1 MPRKRGLGEYVPM
14 SQPMQIIKS
23 RLEEIEDLGQPI
35 ESPKPPPPP
44 SIPTGAKQP
53 SRARTPARHIDQEE
67 DPYKPENYEVE
78 IFRLM
83 EETIQGRKK
92 PARFTVLDNA
102 LDVIRDQLDVYSY
115 AIYTV
120 LYRYSYGYSR
130 STCALSY
137 GQIAK
142 ELKISSKKA
151 ELVLADLE
159 SRGLIEVLF
168 PPFKKLRGKV
178 YKVKLPREFVKENE
192 ARLSRDVAFKEL
204 RRMGIL

>member
-1 MPRKRGLGEYVPM
+1 
-14 SQPMQIIKS
+14 MQIIKS
-23 RLEEIEDLGQPI
+23 RLEEIDDLGQPI

-83 EETIQGRKK
+83 EETIEGRKK

-102 LDVIRDQLDVYSY
+102 LDVIREQLDVYGY

-130 STCALSY
+130 CTCALSY

-192 ARLSRDVAFKEL
+192 ARLSRDNAFQEL
-204 RRMGIL
+204 RRIGIL

>member
-1 MPRKRGLGEYVPM
+1 M

-35 ESPKPPPPP
+35 ESPKPPPPAM
-44 SIPTGAKQP
+44 PTGVKQA
-53 SRARTPARHIDQEE
+53 SRARPPAQHIDQEQ

-83 EETIQGRKK
+83 EETIEGRKK

-102 LDVIRDQLDVYSY
+102 LDVIREQLDIYGY

-151 ELVLADLE
+151 ELV
-159 SRGLIEVLF
+159 
-168 PPFKKLRGKV
+168 
-178 YKVKLPREFVKENE
+178 
-192 ARLSRDVAFKEL
+192 
-204 RRMGIL
+204 

>member
-1 MPRKRGLGEYVPM
+1 VPRKRGLGEYVPM

-83 EETIQGRKK
+83 EETIEGRKK

-102 LDVIRDQLDVYSY
+102 LDVI
-115 AIYTV
+115 
-120 LYRYSYGYSR
+120 
-130 STCALSY
+130 ALST
-137 GQIAK
+137 
-142 ELKISSKKA
+142 
-151 ELVLADLE
+151 
-159 SRGLIEVLF
+159 RF
-168 PPFKKLRGKV
+168 
-178 YKVKLPREFVKENE
+178 
-192 ARLSRDVAFKEL
+192 
-204 RRMGIL
+204 

>member
-1 MPRKRGLGEYVPM
+1 VPRKRGLGEYVPM

-23 RLEEIEDLGQPI
+23 RIEEIEDLGQPI

-44 SIPTGAKQP
+44 SIPTGAKQL
-53 SRARTPARHIDQEE
+53 SRARTPARQIEQDE
-67 DPYKPENYEVE
+67 DPYKPEHYEIE

-83 EETIQGRKK
+83 EETIEGRKK

-102 LDVIRDQLDVYSY
+102 LDVIREQLDVYGY

-120 LYRYSYGYSR
+120 LYRYSYGYNR

-192 ARLSRDVAFKEL
+192 DRLSRDIAFQEL